1 MTRTEGRTLIFEL
14 LYSLEIQKIA
24 KEEQEEQEEQV
35 EIFLQEN
42 EVNEEKTVQYIKE
55 EIKGINENEP
65 EIRKTISS
73 NLKEDWNID
82 RISKVDLALLKLGIY
97 EIFYSKLPYKVVINE
112 VVELAKKYG
121 DEPSPS
127 FVNGILANI
136 IKNNLKDN

>member
-24 KEEQEEQEEQV
+24 KEEQEEQV

-55 EIKGINENEP
+55 EIQGINANEP

-136 IKNNLKDN
+136 IKNNLKDE

>member
-14 LYSLEIQKIA
+14 LYSLEIQKTS
-24 KEEQEEQEEQV
+24 KEEQEEQV
-35 EIFLQEN
+35 KIFLQEN
-42 EVNEEKTVQYIKE
+42 EINEEKTVQYIKE

-82 RISKVDLALLKLGIY
+82 RISKVDLSLLKLGIY

-136 IKNNLKDN
+136 IKNNLKDD

>member
-24 KEEQEEQEEQV
+24 KEEQEEQV

-55 EIKGINENEP
+55 EIQGINANEP

-136 IKNNLKDN
+136 IKNNLKDD

>member
-14 LYSLEIQKIA
+14 LYSLEIQKTA
-24 KEEQEEQEEQV
+24 KEEQEEQV

-136 IKNNLKDN
+136 IKNNLKDE

>member
-24 KEEQEEQEEQV
+24 KEEQEEQV

-127 FVNGILANI
+127 FVNGALANI
-136 IKNNLKDN
+136 IRNNLKDN

>member
-24 KEEQEEQEEQV
+24 KEEQEEQV

-55 EIKGINENEP
+55 EIQGINANEP

-97 EIFYSKLPYKVVINE
+97 EIFYSK
-112 VVELAKKYG
+112 
-121 DEPSPS
+121 
-127 FVNGILANI
+127 
-136 IKNNLKDN
+136 

>member
-24 KEEQEEQEEQV
+24 KEEQEEQV

-55 EIKGINENEP
+55 EIQGINANEP
-65 EIRKTISS
+65 EIRRTISS

-136 IKNNLKDN
+136 IKNNLKDE

>member
-14 LYSLEIQKIA
+14 LYSLEIQKTA
-24 KEEQEEQEEQV
+24 KEEQEEQV

-136 IKNNLKDN
+136 IKNNLKDD

>member
-14 LYSLEIQKIA
+14 LYSLEIQKTA
-24 KEEQEEQEEQV
+24 KEEQEEQV

-42 EVNEEKTVQYIKE
+42 EVNEEKMVQYIKE

-136 IKNNLKDN
+136 IKNNLKDE